1 MKVHSLTIPGLLL
14 IDPRDEGDALARFTY
29 FFDQR
34 EFSRQGLPADF
45 VQEHGSLYRRAGT
58 VRGLH
63 AQRGT
68 GEQIKLVRVASG
80 RIHDVVV
87 DVRRGSPTY
96 GRHEAVELSAE
107 NRRMLLVPVGLAH
120 GFCTLEP
127 DTEVVFRLTNY
138 NDRETQCG
146 LLWNDPALGIDWP
159 CGETPAHL
167 FEMDRHWPTLAGYP
181 PVFSFRAPPKDGP
194 PADASPC

>member
-1 MKVHSLTIPGLLL
+1 MKVHTLSIPGLLL
-14 IDPRDEGDALARFTY
+14 IEPRDDQDPQARFTY

-34 EFSRQGLPADF
+34 EFARAGLPVDF
-45 VQEHGSLYRRAGT
+45 VQEHGSRYRPAGT
-58 VRGLH
+58 LRGLH
-63 AQRGT
+63 AQRGP
-68 GEQIKLVRVASG
+68 GEQIKLVRVANG
-80 RIHDVVV
+80 RVNDVVV
-87 DVRRGSPTY
+87 DVRQGSPTF
-96 GRHEAVELSAE
+96 GRHETVELSAA

-159 CGETPAHL
+159 CGDEPAHI
-167 FEMDRHWPTLAGYP
+167 FDMDRHWPTLADYP
-181 PVFSFRAPPKDGP
+181 PAFRFPAQPTTVPR
-194 PADASPC
+194 ADASPD

>member
-1 MKVHSLTIPGLLL
+1 MKVHSFDIPGLML
-14 IDPRDEGDALARFTY
+14 IEPRDEGDALARFTY
-29 FFDQR
+29 FFDRR
-34 EFSRQGLPADF
+34 EFSRLGLPVEF
-45 VQEHGSLYRRAGT
+45 VQEHGSRYHQTGT

-63 AQRGT
+63 AQRGH

-96 GRHEAVELSAE
+96 GRHESIELSADD
-107 NRRMLLVPVGLAH
+107 RRMLLVPIGLAH

-159 CGETPAHL
+159 CGDAPAHL
-167 FEMDRHWPTLAGYP
+167 FELDRTWPTLAQYP
-181 PVFSFRAPPKDGP
+181 PAFSFRAPPTDAT
-194 PADASPC
+194 PADGSRC

>member
-1 MKVHSLTIPGLLL
+1 MKVHPLTIPGLLL

-29 FFDQR
+29 FFDHR
-34 EFSRQGLPADF
+34 EFSRLGLPADF

-68 GEQIKLVRVASG
+68 GEQIKLVRVANG

-87 DVRRGSPTY
+87 DLRRGSPTY

-138 NDRETQCG
+138 NDRATQCG

-159 CGETPAHL
+159 CGDAPAHL
-167 FEMDRHWPTLAGYP
+167 FELDRHWPTLTRYP
-181 PVFSFRAPPKDGP
+181 PVFSFQAPPMDGP
-194 PADASPC
+194 PADASPW